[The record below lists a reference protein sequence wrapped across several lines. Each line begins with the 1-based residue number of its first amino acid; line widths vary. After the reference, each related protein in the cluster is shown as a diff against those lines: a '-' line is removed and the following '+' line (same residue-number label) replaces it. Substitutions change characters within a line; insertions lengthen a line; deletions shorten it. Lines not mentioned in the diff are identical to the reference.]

1 MRLYINRKKFMFEA
15 VWKSRWR
22 RIVVLAALGLA
33 AVCLFIAVRG
43 GNKSG
48 QGPQM
53 QIPQVGVVELKP
65 EDVLTTVELTG
76 RVASHAVAE
85 VRPQVNGIILER
97 LFEEGSNV
105 QAGQQLYQ
113 IDPAMYQAQYD
124 TALAN
129 QRKAETALA
138 NSKRIVD
145 RYGEIIKVNGVSQQ
159 EYDNAQAQYRVAQ
172 ADVAAAEALVKS
184 ARISL
189 DYTKVFSPVS
199 GRVGISNVTEGALVT
214 AGQPTPL
221 VAVQQMDP
229 MYIDITQSSVEFLR
243 LQRNLLSGALA
254 DAGENAVGV
263 KLVLE
268 DGLPYEHEARMMLY
282 DATVSRSTGAITMR
296 ATVPNPGGLLLPG
309 MFVRTVVTE
318 GVTRQA
324 LLVPLGAVQRS
335 PRGEAV
341 VLIVNE
347 QNMVEQRVIQSSRIY
362 GNTAWI
368 VLPGKEGPVGLD
380 VGDKVILEGLNRVRS
395 GIPAQAYPVGGKPGT
410 PAAPPQGGTG

>member
-1 MRLYINRKKFMFEA
+1 MLEA
-15 VWKSRWR
+15 VWKSRR
-22 RIVVLAALGLA
+22 RRLIALAALGLVA
-33 AVCLFIAVRG
+33 AVCLFVIVRG
-43 GNKSG
+43 GNKTG

-172 ADVAAAEALVKS
+172 ADVAGAEAAVKS

-254 DAGENAVGV
+254 EAGENAVGV

-268 DGLPYEHEARMMLY
+268 DGLPYEYEARMMLY

-309 MFVRTVVTE
+309 MFVRAVVTE

-341 VLIVNE
+341 VLIVND

-362 GNTAWI
+362 SNTAWI

-380 VGDKVILEGLNRVRS
+380 AGDKVILEGLNRVRP
-395 GIPAQAYPVGGKPGT
+395 GIPAQAYPLGGKPGA
-410 PAAPPQGGTG
+410 PAQAQGGAG

>member
-1 MRLYINRKKFMFEA
+1 MIA
-15 VWKSRWR
+15 
-22 RIVVLAALGLA
+22 LAALGLVA
-33 AVCLFIAVRG
+33 AVCLFVIVRG
-43 GNKSG
+43 GNKTG

-172 ADVAAAEALVKS
+172 ADVAGAEAAVKS

-254 DAGENAVGV
+254 EAGENAVGV

-268 DGLPYEHEARMMLY
+268 DGLPYEYEARMMLY

-309 MFVRTVVTE
+309 MFVRAVVTE

-341 VLIVNE
+341 VLIVND

-362 GNTAWI
+362 SNTAWI

-380 VGDKVILEGLNRVRS
+380 AGDKVILEGLNRVRP
-395 GIPAQAYPVGGKPGT
+395 GIPAQAYPLGGKPGA
-410 PAAPPQGGTG
+410 PAQAQGGAG